1 MSKLFGPNWKTTF
14 SSICSFLMMTGL
26 FVTGYIGTLT
36 AAAPWELKLSAV
48 CTFAVGLLKVWI
60 GFLQYDAGSVQA
72 IVPGS
77 STPQAVPSHETPDD
91 PSALPVK
98 GKNES

>member
-14 SSICSFLMMTGL
+14 SALCSFLMMTGL
-26 FVTGYIGTLT
+26 FITGYIGTLPQQS
-36 AAAPWELKLSAV
+36 PWELKVSAV

-60 GFLQYDAGSVQA
+60 GLLMYDAGSVQA

-77 STPQAVPSHETPDD
+77 STPQAVPSHEVPDD
-91 PSALPVK
+91 PSATPT
-98 GKNES
+98 KN